1 MKWNLDNIYTGFDSK
16 EYIRDFENLN
26 KNIKDLK
33 EFINSHMWE
42 KKEDEFIDFFEKVI
56 LKYEEIEIFHNKIH
70 CFIFL
75 TLSCNSS
82 NKVAINEEAKLME
95 LGVEIVLIESIIVK
109 NLSKRKEKIDFSK
122 SLVLKEYEY
131 FVNELIESGKY
142 LLSEEVE
149 ETMASLYNYGAYSFS
164 TLQESLV
171 SKYKVSIE
179 IDGKE
184 KEIPLTECR
193 SLLDNDSKEI
203 RVKALEAE
211 KKLYRFMEEPIA
223 FALNN
228 IKKTFIYDSRKR
240 GYKSPLNRSLKQNRI
255 SEEIFTALME
265 AIKESLPFFREFLK
279 LKAVRMGNKSGKV
292 AFSDLFVSTLK
303 TDKKIDFEFA
313 KNFLIENFYSFSKEF
328 GEFSE
333 KAFNNNWID
342 SEIYEGKVGGAFC
355 DFISHINES
364 RILLNFSNSYDSIFT
379 LAHELGHAY
388 HGEVLRNER
397 GFNKHYP
404 MVIAETASIFSETLI
419 CDKAYNMGS
428 DLEKIIILEY
438 ELNSATQTIVDI
450 YSRFLFEQEVFNRCE
465 KEFLTPKDLNE
476 IMKNAQKE
484 SYGDAMDEEYFE
496 NAWIYKSHYYSFDN
510 NFYNYPY
517 AFGNLFSLGL
527 YNLYLNSPEDFNE
540 KYKMI
545 LRNSGKKDL
554 KDLGQMCNLNLDKKE
569 FFIDSIN
576 ILKGKF
582 LKYKELVSKI

>member
-142 LLSEEVE
+142 LLSEEV
-149 ETMASLYNYGAYSFS
+149 
-164 TLQESLV
+164 
-171 SKYKVSIE
+171 
-179 IDGKE
+179 
-184 KEIPLTECR
+184 
-193 SLLDNDSKEI
+193 
-203 RVKALEAE
+203 
-211 KKLYRFMEEPIA
+211 EEPIA